1 MVFCIIIAFLSTLI
15 YVNLIL
21 SDAINMR
28 INPNASASR
37 DDKTAV
43 LVAKIKYALIL
54 IMSICW
60 GIVVNHCIN

>member
-1 MVFCIIIAFLSTLI
+1 MIFCAIIAFLSTLI
-15 YVNLIL
+15 YINLIL

-28 INPNASASR
+28 VNPNASASR
-37 DDKTAV
+37 DAKTAV

-60 GIVVNHCIN
+60 GIIVSHCIN